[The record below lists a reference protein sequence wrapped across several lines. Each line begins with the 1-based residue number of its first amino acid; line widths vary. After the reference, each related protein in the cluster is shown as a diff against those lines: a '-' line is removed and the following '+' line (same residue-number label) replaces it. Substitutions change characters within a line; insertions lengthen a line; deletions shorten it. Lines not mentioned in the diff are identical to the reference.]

1 MGKNKYGR
9 LFAPV
14 EDSAPDSTAQKQA
27 EEAGPAAVPVHS
39 PTSDQ
44 QAKDASNTSSNTTS
58 TGKAYRFK
66 PEIGLLVNP
75 DPKSIEAGT
84 DIHALHSGWCSVTP
98 IRATFALGEVSK
110 RIETEEGSGKGLWKL

>member
-14 EDSAPDSTAQKQA
+14 EDEAPDSTAQKQA
-27 EEAGPAAVPVHS
+27 EEAGPAAVPVRS
-39 PTSDQ
+39 PTPEQ
-44 QAKDASNTSSNTTS
+44 KQKAPANTSNTTS

-98 IRATFALGEVSK
+98 IRATFALGDVSS
-110 RIETEEGSGKGLWKL
+110 RIETEEGAGKGLWKL